1 MSKIMT
7 INLPLYILIPLFAIN
22 FIAFLVMLVDK
33 IKSTSSGA
41 NRVPEIFLFFLA
53 LIFGGV
59 GIYIGMFVFRHKT
72 RKWSFKIGIPLLV
85 ILNLVILYLLLV
97 N

>member
-1 MSKIMT
+1 MT
-7 INLPLYILIPLFAIN
+7 INLSLYILIPLFAIN

-33 IKSTSSGA
+33 IKSTSPKAS
-41 NRVPEIFLFFLA
+41 RVPEIFLFFLA

-85 ILNLVILYLLLV
+85 ILNLAILYLLLLIY
-97 N
+97 

>member
-1 MSKIMT
+1 MT
-7 INLPLYILIPLFAIN
+7 INLPLYILVPLFAIN
-22 FIAFLVMLVDK
+22 LIAFLVMMVDK
-33 IKSTSSGA
+33 IKSISSGA
-41 NRVPEIFLFFLA
+41 SRVPEIFLFFLA

-72 RKWSFKIGIPLLV
+72 RKWSFKIGIPLLI
-85 ILNLVILYLLLV
+85 ILNIIILYLLLV